1 MRNLLAICLSGAL
14 LTGTPLFAQDET
26 TAQNGTTAKNEAAP
40 RNEISAQAGSDIVFR
55 LFGKTREDLFAN
67 YLRITRSEQTE
78 FDAALMQYETEKAP
92 FTEERNYLLR
102 LYNEKFQTVDEQ
114 MMTELTK
121 NIIKND
127 KEFVSLQT
135 RYYRRMIKLLGSNRA
150 AMFFQL
156 DNYLELASKL
166 YIQGGL
172 PFIKELET
180 DRKLAVARLEREVN

>member
-1 MRNLLAICLSGAL
+1 MRNLLLICLLGAQ
-14 LTGTPLFAQDET
+14 LTGTPLL
-26 TAQNGTTAKNEAAP
+26 AQNETPAEETAASE
-40 RNEISAQAGSDIVFR
+40 GDIIFR
-55 LFGKTREDLFAN
+55 LFGKTRETLFSN
-67 YLRITRSEQTE
+67 FLRITRSEQTE
-78 FDAALMQYETEKAP
+78 FGDVLSQYETEKAP
-92 FTEERNYLLR
+92 FTEKRNYLLR

-121 NIIKND
+121 STIRND
-127 KEFVSLQT
+127 KEFVSLQI

-156 DNYLELASKL
+156 DNYLELSSRL

-180 DRKLAVARLEREVN
+180 DRKLAITRLQPGIH

>member
-14 LTGTPLFAQDET
+14 LTGTPLFAQEE
-26 TAQNGTTAKNEAAP
+26 TTAKNETTAQKD
-40 RNEISAQAGSDIVFR
+40 ISADAGSDIVFR
-55 LFGKTREDLFAN
+55 LFGKTREDLFSN

-78 FDAALMQYETEKAP
+78 FSQVLMQYETEKAP

-127 KEFVSLQT
+127 KEFISLQT
-135 RYYRRMIKLLGSNRA
+135 RYYRRMIKVLGSNRA

-180 DRKLAVARLEREVN
+180 DRKLAVARLERGVN

>member
-1 MRNLLAICLSGAL
+1 M
-14 LTGTPLFAQDET
+14 
-26 TAQNGTTAKNEAAP
+26 AQNEIPAEGTAAS
-40 RNEISAQAGSDIVFR
+40 EGDIIFQ
-55 LFGKTREDLFAN
+55 LFGKTRETLFSN
-67 YLRITRSEQTE
+67 FLRITRSEQTE
-78 FDAALMQYETEKAP
+78 FGDVLSQYETEKAP
-92 FTEERNYLLR
+92 FTEKRNYLLR

-121 NIIKND
+121 STIKND
-127 KEFVSLQT
+127 KEFVSLQI

-156 DNYLELASKL
+156 DNYLELSSRL

-180 DRKLAVARLEREVN
+180 GRKLAITRLQPGIH

>member
-1 MRNLLAICLSGAL
+1 MRNLLLICLLGAQ
-14 LTGTPLFAQDET
+14 LTGTPLLAQTE
-26 TAQNGTTAKNEAAP
+26 APAEEAA
-40 RNEISAQAGSDIVFR
+40 ASDGDIIFR
-55 LFGKTREDLFAN
+55 LFGKTREALFSN
-67 YLRITRSEQTE
+67 FLRITRSEQTE
-78 FDAALMQYETEKAP
+78 FGEVLTQYETEKAP
-92 FTEERNYLLR
+92 FTERRNYLLR

-121 NIIKND
+121 NTIKND
-127 KEFVSLQT
+127 KEFVSLQI

-156 DNYLELASKL
+156 DNYLELSSRL

-180 DRKLAVARLEREVN
+180 DRKLAITRLEPNVH